1 MRRPLPFPTRFIA
14 AHRGSVSAA
23 GITCRENTLDAF
35 NAAIAAG
42 ADAIELDVRRLA
54 DGELVVFHDAG
65 AGERRLRTLTRAA
78 LDDVVTDRHVPS
90 LRECA
95 EALRG
100 RVPLDVELKDLDVE
114 ADALEVF
121 RHAGWTPREFVVTSF
136 DAGTL
141 ERVRRAWPD
150 LAIGL
155 LTDDDFGAAVAR
167 AAAIET
173 DFLAPHHSTINL
185 DAVSERSVAGLPLV
199 AWTVNDPSRLRALLS
214 HPAIAGVIT
223 DAVAVARDAR
233 SAGSHNRT

>member
-1 MRRPLPFPTRFIA
+1 LAKAPLKSAFRRVESIECVEELYDPPLTPVTPTELNTGSCTDTA
-14 AHRGSVSAA
+14 PPGSVP
-23 GITCRENTLDAF
+23 
-35 NAAIAAG
+35 
-42 ADAIELDVRRLA
+42 VR
-54 DGELVVFHDAG
+54 
-65 AGERRLRTLTRAA
+65 LT
-78 LDDVVTDRHVPS
+78 VTT
-90 LRECA
+90 
-95 EALRG
+95 

-141 ERVRRAWPD
+141 ERVRRTWPD

-173 DFLAPHHSTINL
+173 DFLEPHHSTIDL

-199 AWTVNDPSRLRALLS
+199 AWTVNDPLRLRALLS
-214 HPAIAGVIT
+214 HSAIAGVIT

-233 SAGSHNRT
+233 SAGSHHRT